1 MTIAFADTV
10 DRQENKD
17 LIRWGASLLLVL
29 VFHVAVAWLLL
40 PREAAVEPNKP
51 PPPAAL
57 LDLAP
62 LPPAG
67 AGGKPGS
74 PPPPKP
80 PLVQPAPP
88 KPPVEQVKPP
98 VPPAQEIKPSV
109 PPVPRVPPAQE
120 IKPPVPPVPPAQEI
134 KPPVPRV
141 PPAQEIKPP
150 VPPIPKFAVPL
161 PVAPPK
167 PQPLKPLPPRT
178 APTPPPQATGSA
190 APLLLDPMRVWQLAA
205 VQRLEKFKKQSVA
218 ASWNGEQGVVG
229 LNISIDRQGNILFA
243 SIASSSG
250 YSSLDNQA
258 LSMCRLARRLPPL
271 PPEFKREQY
280 SFGVTIEFSLY

>member
-17 LIRWGASLLLVL
+17 LIRWGASLVLVL

-40 PREAAVEPNKP
+40 PREAPVEPSKP

-57 LDLAP
+57 LDLPP

-80 PLVQPAPP
+80 PVVQPAPP
-88 KPPVEQVKPP
+88 KPPVEEVKPP
-98 VPPAQEIKPSV
+98 VPPAQEIKP
-109 PPVPRVPPAQE
+109 PV
-120 IKPPVPPVPPAQEI
+120 
-134 KPPVPRV
+134 
-141 PPAQEIKPP
+141 PP

>member
-40 PREAAVEPNKP
+40 PREAPVEPNKP

-57 LDLAP
+57 LDLPP

-67 AGGKPGS
+67 AGGKPS
-74 PPPPKP
+74 
-80 PLVQPAPP
+80 
-88 KPPVEQVKPP
+88 
-98 VPPAQEIKPSV
+98 S
-109 PPVPRVPPAQE
+109 
-120 IKPPVPPVPPAQEI
+120 PPVPPAQEI
-134 KPPVPRV
+134 KPPV
-141 PPAQEIKPP
+141 PP

>member
-40 PREAAVEPNKP
+40 PREAPVEPSKP

-57 LDLAP
+57 LDLPP

-80 PLVQPAPP
+80 LVVQPAPP
-88 KPPVEQVKPP
+88 KPPVEEVKPP
-98 VPPAQEIKPSV
+98 
-109 PPVPRVPPAQE
+109 VPPAQE
-120 IKPPVPPVPPAQEI
+120 IKPPVPPVPPKPPVEEVKPPVPPAQEI
-134 KPPVPRV
+134 KPPV
-141 PPAQEIKPP
+141 PP

>member
-17 LIRWGASLLLVL
+17 PIRWGASLLLVL

-57 LDLAP
+57 LDLPP

-74 PPPPKP
+74 APPPKP
-80 PLVQPAPP
+80 AVVQPAPP
-88 KPPVEQVKPP
+88 KPPAEEVKPP
-98 VPPAQEIKPSV
+98 
-109 PPVPRVPPAQE
+109 VPPAQE
-120 IKPPVPPVPPAQEI
+120 IKPPVPPVPP
-134 KPPVPRV
+134 PH
-141 PPAQEIKPP
+141 EIKPP

-178 APTPPPQATGSA
+178 ALVRPQPNGSA
-190 APLLLDPMRVWQLAA
+190 ALVPLNSVRVWQLG
-205 VQRLEKFKKQSVA
+205 VIEQVEKFKLWPPEA
-218 ASWNGEQGVVG
+218 IRYRLRGEVG
-229 LNISIDRQGNILFA
+229 LRLEINRQGKILSYSLA
-243 SIASSSG
+243 YSSG
-250 YSSLDNQA
+250 VPLLDRA
-258 LSMCRLARRLPPL
+258 TLDIARRMQRLPPL
-271 PPEFKREQY
+271 PPEIPGQTYPFVLSIQW
-280 SFGVTIEFSLY
+280 L

>member
-40 PREAAVEPNKP
+40 PREAPVEPNKP

-57 LDLAP
+57 LDLPP

-74 PPPPKP
+74 APPPKP
-80 PLVQPAPP
+80 AVVQPAPP
-88 KPPVEQVKPP
+88 KPPAEEVKPP
-98 VPPAQEIKPSV
+98 
-109 PPVPRVPPAQE
+109 VPPAQE

-134 KPPVPRV
+134 KPPVPPV
-141 PPAQEIKPP
+141 PPAQEIKPPVPPVPPPHEIKPP

-178 APTPPPQATGSA
+178 APVRPQPNGSA
-190 APLLLDPMRVWQLAA
+190 ALVPLNSVRVWQLG
-205 VQRLEKFKKQSVA
+205 VIEQVEKFKLWPPEA
-218 ASWNGEQGVVG
+218 IRYRLRGEVG
-229 LNISIDRQGNILFA
+229 LRLEINRQGKILSYSLA
-243 SIASSSG
+243 YSSG
-250 YSSLDNQA
+250 VPLLDRA
-258 LSMCRLARRLPPL
+258 TLDIARRMQRLPPL
-271 PPEFKREQY
+271 PPEIPGQTYPFVLSIQW
-280 SFGVTIEFSLY
+280 L